1 MRRLATPCLLAFIA
15 AIALCSGAWAQ
26 TGGTTTGSTGCAA
39 ITQAAVNGLNARV
52 QADDDNIN
60 PPQSVTSL
68 TCLDN
73 FFNGVGLNLITNLLD
88 PAKLLAAVE
97 GQICNL
103 VQQSWNSL
111 LGQAQCGLTITGFN
125 LGFGGLGGGLSCP
138 RLSFG
143 GGGPAIATIGLGL
156 GAGSSGS
163 GLYINGTGTA
173 PTGYFLPNVPQG
185 TF

>member
-1 MRRLATPCLLAFIA
+1 MLRLAASGLLVFMA
-15 AIALCSGAWAQ
+15 AATSCSNVWAQ
-26 TGGTTTGSTGCAA
+26 TSGTTTGSVGCAA
-39 ITQAAVNGLNARV
+39 ITQAAINGMNARI

-143 GGGPAIATIGLGL
+143 GGGPTIATIGLGL
-156 GAGSSGS
+156 GSGSSGS
-163 GLYINGTGTA
+163 GLYISGTGTA
-173 PTGYFLPNVPQG
+173 PTGYSLPNVPQG

>member
-1 MRRLATPCLLAFIA
+1 MIPIAALRLLALIIA
-15 AIALCSGAWAQ
+15 TTVCASAWAQ
-26 TGGTTTGSTGCAA
+26 TGGTTTGSTGCAT
-39 ITQAAVNGLNARV
+39 ITQAAVNGMNARI
-52 QADDDNIN
+52 QADDSNIN

-73 FFNGVGLNLITNLLD
+73 FFNGVGLNLITNLLN
-88 PAKLLAAVE
+88 PLNLLQAVE
-97 GQICNL
+97 GKICSL

-111 LGQAQCGLTITGFN
+111 LGQVQCGLTITGFN

-156 GAGSSGS
+156 SAGSSGV
-163 GLYINGTGTA
+163 GLYINGAGTA
-173 PTGYFLPNVPQG
+173 PTGYSLPNVPQG